1 VSPDRAWFESRLHER
16 NQEPERAARI
26 DEEIWREAGR
36 EVTVMA
42 TDMSGFTRIT
52 KQRGLI
58 HFLAMFVEGRRL
70 ARPIVERHGG
80 AVVKSEADNMLN
92 VFDDVGAAVRAAA
105 EIRAALDALNAAEP
119 DEDARA
125 WFCIGIDHGRVI
137 RLDDDLFGDA
147 VNVAYKLGEDV
158 AKRRE
163 VLLGDAAHAAL
174 PAIDGIGVGERR
186 IEATG
191 GVELGYW
198 PLDFGD

>member
-1 VSPDRAWFESRLHER
+1 MTRDRAWFESRLRER
-16 NQEPERAARI
+16 NATPDAAAEI
-26 DEEIWREAGR
+26 DGAIWRETGR
-36 EVTVMA
+36 ELAIMA

-52 KQRGLI
+52 RERGLV
-58 HFLAMFVEGRRL
+58 HFLAMFVKGREL

-80 AVVKSEADNMLN
+80 TVVKSEADNMLN
-92 VFDDVGAAVRAAA
+92 VFDDVGPAVQAAA

-147 VNVAYKLGEDV
+147 VNTAYKLGEDV

-163 VLLGDAAHAAL
+163 VLLGDAARARL
-174 PAIDGIGVGERR
+174 PATFGIGLGERR
-186 IEATG
+186 VETTG

-198 PLDFGD
+198 PLAFGD